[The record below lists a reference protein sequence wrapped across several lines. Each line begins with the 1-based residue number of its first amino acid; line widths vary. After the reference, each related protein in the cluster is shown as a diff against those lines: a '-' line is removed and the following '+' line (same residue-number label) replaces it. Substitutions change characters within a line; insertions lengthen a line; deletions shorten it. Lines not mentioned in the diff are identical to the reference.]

1 MKKIILLFSLLALSL
16 PALRAQGEH
25 TYTATDSTSTIF
37 DELGRRE
44 AGKGTV
50 KIYQD
55 AAIRNRVGTRLRSE
69 HIEKENEQA
78 FLKLPGFRAQVFSG
92 NNQRKSK
99 EEALQKEKMIK
110 EMFPDIPT
118 YVTYTAPFW
127 KLRIGDFR
135 SREEAYSLMRE
146 LKEAFP
152 SFAKEMYI
160 VKDEVKIPL

>member
-1 MKKIILLFSLLALSL
+1 MKKIILLFSLLAVFL
-16 PALRAQGEH
+16 PVLRAQSGQIP
-25 TYTATDSTSTIF
+25 AAADSTSTIF
-37 DELGRRE
+37 DELERRE

-55 AAIRNRVGTRLRSE
+55 PAIRNRVGSRLRTE

-78 FLKLPGFRAQVFSG
+78 FLKMPGFRAQVFSG

-99 EEALQKEKMIK
+99 EEALQKEQMIK
-110 EMFPDIPT
+110 EMFPDVPT